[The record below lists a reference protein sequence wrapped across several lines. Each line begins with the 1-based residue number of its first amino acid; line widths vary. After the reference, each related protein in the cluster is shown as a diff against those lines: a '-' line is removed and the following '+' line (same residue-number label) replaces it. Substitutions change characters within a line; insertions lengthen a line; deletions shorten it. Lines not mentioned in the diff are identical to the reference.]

1 MNSSDFSTPE
11 SHSEPGALTTDIVQA
26 APEQG
31 LRGFQQAIAGP
42 CAAALDYL
50 RALVSRGLLTPKRQR
65 RLRVSETISLGEKR
79 FLSIV
84 EVDGQDFL
92 IGGGATGVALLAHVA
107 PAARP
112 PSFHEAAQEAWQ
124 KAESA

>member
-1 MNSSDFSTPE
+1 MNSSDFSPSKNHAE
-11 SHSEPGALTTDIVQA
+11 RGALTTELLHGT
-26 APEQG
+26 PKQG

-42 CAAALDYL
+42 YTAAWDTL
-50 RALVSRGLLTPKRQR
+50 RALVSKGLLQPKRQR
-65 RLRVSETISLGEKR
+65 RLRVSETVSLGEKR